1 MQQVHRYRRLSFQVV
16 LFGSIEFDRG
26 INHNQSYI
34 QRLRK
39 KSVSPEG
46 GFGPLLLFVSGV
58 NFFKRVKPIIIG
70 AACLNR
76 QPADERLPRMRSARP
91 RIDRARRKGEENER
105 SPGERARGTRMIFA
119 SCDDT
124 PG

>member
-1 MQQVHRYRRLSFQVV
+1 MTEATSTC
-16 LFGSIEFDRG
+16 
-26 INHNQSYI
+26 
-34 QRLRK
+34 LRK

-46 GFGPLLLFVSGV
+46 GFSLLALFVSGV

-70 AACLNR
+70 AAACLNR
-76 QPADERLPRMRSARP
+76 QPVDERLPRMRSARP
-91 RIDRARRKGEENER
+91 RIGRARRKGEENER

-119 SCDDT
+119 SCDDM